1 MELLIGMMTRQE
13 QLLSKEKDLNKEIE
27 HLTLTLLEAIDF
39 EEDYDWIKN
48 TANRLEQEM
57 MDLHINRQCLHEIE
71 VEMEKIGN
79 FITDCFNNLDKS
91 EQELIKKDILG
102 NKLK

>member
-13 QLLSKEKDLNKEIE
+13 QLLSKEKELNKEIE

-102 NKLK
+102 NK

>member
-39 EEDYDWIKN
+39 EEDYEWIKS
-48 TANRLEQEM
+48 TANRLEQQM

-102 NKLK
+102 NKL

>member
-1 MELLIGMMTRQE
+1 MELLVGMMTRHE

-27 HLTLTLLEAIDF
+27 HLTLVLLEAIDF
-39 EEDYDWIKN
+39 EEDYEWIKS

-102 NKLK
+102 NKL

>member
-1 MELLIGMMTRQE
+1 MELLIGMMTRHE

-27 HLTLTLLEAIDF
+27 NLTLTLLEAIDF
-39 EEDYDWIKN
+39 EEDYEWIKN

-102 NKLK
+102 NKL

>member
-1 MELLIGMMTRQE
+1 MELLVGMMTRHE
-13 QLLSKEKDLNKEIE
+13 QLLSKEKELNKEIE

-39 EEDYDWIKN
+39 EEDYDWMKN

-57 MDLHINRQCLHEIE
+57 MELHINRQCLHEIE

-102 NKLK
+102 NKL

>member
-1 MELLIGMMTRQE
+1 MELLVGMMTRQE
-13 QLLSKEKDLNKEIE
+13 QLLAREKELNKEIE

-102 NKLK
+102 NKL

>member
-13 QLLSKEKDLNKEIE
+13 QLLSKEKELNKEIE
-27 HLTLTLLEAIDF
+27 NLTLTLLEAIDF
-39 EEDYDWIKN
+39 EEDYEWIKN

-102 NKLK
+102 NKL

>member
-1 MELLIGMMTRQE
+1 MELLVGMMTRHE
-13 QLLSKEKDLNKEIE
+13 NLLAREKDLNKEIE

-39 EEDYDWIKN
+39 EEDYEWIKN

-102 NKLK
+102 NK

>member
-13 QLLSKEKDLNKEIE
+13 QLITREKDLNKEIE

-79 FITDCFNNLDKS
+79 FITDCFNNLDKN

-102 NKLK
+102 NKL

>member
-13 QLLSKEKDLNKEIE
+13 QLITREKNLNKEIE

-39 EEDYDWIKN
+39 EEDYEWIKN

-102 NKLK
+102 NKL

>member
-1 MELLIGMMTRQE
+1 MELLIGMMTRHE
-13 QLLSKEKDLNKEIE
+13 QLLTREKELNKEIE
-27 HLTLTLLEAIDF
+27 HLTLVLLEAIDF

-102 NKLK
+102 NKL

>member
-57 MDLHINRQCLHEIE
+57 INLHINRQCLHDIE

-102 NKLK
+102 NKL

>member
-1 MELLIGMMTRQE
+1 MKLLVGMMTRQE

-102 NKLK
+102 NK

>member
-13 QLLSKEKDLNKEIE
+13 QLLAREKELNKEIE
-27 HLTLTLLEAIDF
+27 HLTLVLLEAIDF
-39 EEDYDWIKN
+39 EEDYEWIKS

-57 MDLHINRQCLHEIE
+57 MELHINRQSLHEIE

-102 NKLK
+102 NK

>member
-1 MELLIGMMTRQE
+1 MELLVGMMTRQE

-27 HLTLTLLEAIDF
+27 NLTLTLLEAIDF

-57 MDLHINRQCLHEIE
+57 MGLHINRQCLHEIE

-91 EQELIKKDILG
+91 EQELIKKDILS
-102 NKLK
+102 NK

>member
-1 MELLIGMMTRQE
+1 MELLVGMMTRQE

-27 HLTLTLLEAIDF
+27 NLTFKLLEAIDF
-39 EEDYDWIKN
+39 EEDYEWIKN

-57 MDLHINRQCLHEIE
+57 MNLHINRQCLHEIE

-102 NKLK
+102 NKL

>member
-1 MELLIGMMTRQE
+1 MELLVGMMTRQE

-39 EEDYDWIKN
+39 EEDYEWIKS

-57 MDLHINRQCLHEIE
+57 MELHINRQCLHEIE

-102 NKLK
+102 NKL

>member
-1 MELLIGMMTRQE
+1 MELLVGMMTRQE
-13 QLLSKEKDLNKEIE
+13 QLLAREKDLNKEIE

-71 VEMEKIGN
+71 AEMEKIGN

-102 NKLK
+102 NKL

>member
-1 MELLIGMMTRQE
+1 MELLVGMMTRQE

-27 HLTLTLLEAIDF
+27 NLTFKLLEAIDF

-102 NKLK
+102 NKL

>member
-13 QLLSKEKDLNKEIE
+13 QLLSKEKELNKEIE

-57 MDLHINRQCLHEIE
+57 INLHINRQCLHEIE

-102 NKLK
+102 NKL

>member
-1 MELLIGMMTRQE
+1 MELLVGMMTRHE
-13 QLLSKEKDLNKEIE
+13 NLLAREKELNKEIE
-27 HLTLTLLEAIDF
+27 HLTLVLLEAIDF
-39 EEDYDWIKN
+39 EEDYEWIKS

-102 NKLK
+102 NK

>member
-1 MELLIGMMTRQE
+1 MELLVGMMTRQE
-13 QLLSKEKDLNKEIE
+13 QLITREKDLNKEIE

-39 EEDYDWIKN
+39 EEDYEWIKN

-102 NKLK
+102 NKL

>member
-1 MELLIGMMTRQE
+1 MELLIGMMTRHE
-13 QLLSKEKDLNKEIE
+13 QLLSREKDLNKEIE
-27 HLTLTLLEAIDF
+27 NLTLTLLEAIDF
-39 EEDYDWIKN
+39 EEDYEWIKN

-102 NKLK
+102 NKL

>member
-27 HLTLTLLEAIDF
+27 NLTFKLLEAIDF
-39 EEDYDWIKN
+39 EEDYEWIKN

-102 NKLK
+102 NKL

>member
-1 MELLIGMMTRQE
+1 MKLLVGMMTRQE

-102 NKLK
+102 NKL

>member
-39 EEDYDWIKN
+39 EEDYEWIKN
-48 TANRLEQEM
+48 TANRLEQEIIN
-57 MDLHINRQCLHEIE
+57 LHINRQCLHEIE

-102 NKLK
+102 NK

>member
-1 MELLIGMMTRQE
+1 MELLVGMMTRHE
-13 QLLSKEKDLNKEIE
+13 QLLAREKELNKEIE

-48 TANRLEQEM
+48 TANRLEHEM
-57 MDLHINRQCLHEIE
+57 MDLHINRQCLHGIE
-71 VEMEKIGN
+71 VEMEKFGN

-102 NKLK
+102 NKL

>member
-1 MELLIGMMTRQE
+1 MELLVGMMTRQE

-102 NKLK
+102 NKL

>member
-1 MELLIGMMTRQE
+1 MELLIGMITRQE
-13 QLLSKEKDLNKEIE
+13 QLLSKEKELNKEIE
-27 HLTLTLLEAIDF
+27 HLTLVLLEAIDF

-102 NKLK
+102 NKL

>member
-1 MELLIGMMTRQE
+1 MELLIGMMTRHE
-13 QLLSKEKDLNKEIE
+13 QLLAREKELNKEIE
-27 HLTLTLLEAIDF
+27 HLTLVLLEAIDF

-102 NKLK
+102 NKL

>member
-1 MELLIGMMTRQE
+1 MELLVGMMTRQE
-13 QLLSKEKDLNKEIE
+13 QLLSKEKELNKEIE
-27 HLTLTLLEAIDF
+27 NLTLTLLEAIDF

-102 NKLK
+102 NKL

>member
-27 HLTLTLLEAIDF
+27 HLTLVLLEAIDF

-79 FITDCFNNLDKS
+79 FITDCFKNLDKS

-102 NKLK
+102 NKL

>member
-27 HLTLTLLEAIDF
+27 NLTFKLLEAIDF
-39 EEDYDWIKN
+39 EEDYDWIKS

-102 NKLK
+102 NKL

>member
-1 MELLIGMMTRQE
+1 MELLVGMMTRHE
-13 QLLSKEKDLNKEIE
+13 NLLAREKELNKEIE
-27 HLTLTLLEAIDF
+27 HLTLVLLEAIDF
-39 EEDYDWIKN
+39 EEDYEWIKN

-102 NKLK
+102 NKL

>member
-1 MELLIGMMTRQE
+1 MELLVGMMTRHE
-13 QLLSKEKDLNKEIE
+13 NLLAREKELNKEIE
-27 HLTLTLLEAIDF
+27 HLTLVLLEAIDF
-39 EEDYDWIKN
+39 EEDYEWIKN

-102 NKLK
+102 NK

>member
-1 MELLIGMMTRQE
+1 MELLVGMMTRHE
-13 QLLSKEKDLNKEIE
+13 QLLAREKELNKEIE
-27 HLTLTLLEAIDF
+27 HLTLVLLEAIDF
-39 EEDYDWIKN
+39 EEDYEWIKS

-102 NKLK
+102 NKL

>member
-1 MELLIGMMTRQE
+1 MELLVGMMTRHE
-13 QLLSKEKDLNKEIE
+13 NLLSKEKDLNKEIE
-27 HLTLTLLEAIDF
+27 NLTFKLLEAIDF

-102 NKLK
+102 NKL

>member
-1 MELLIGMMTRQE
+1 MELLVGMMTRQE

-39 EEDYDWIKN
+39 EEDYEWIKS
-48 TANRLEQEM
+48 TANRLEQKM

-102 NKLK
+102 NKL